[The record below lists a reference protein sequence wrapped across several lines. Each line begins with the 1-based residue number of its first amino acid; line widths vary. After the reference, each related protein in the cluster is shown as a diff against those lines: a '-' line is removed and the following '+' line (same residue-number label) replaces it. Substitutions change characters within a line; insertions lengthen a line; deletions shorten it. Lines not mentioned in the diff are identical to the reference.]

1 MKEIRKETIPDSEIQ
16 VRDEECEK
24 IILGTVMSTT
34 GVLEEIREFLCPDCF
49 YFKSHRDIWNAVVAI
64 SDRGDSPDLVT
75 VMAELNKS
83 GISMT
88 PYELIKLTG
97 NSSIVGVHQHA
108 LRLNELY
115 VRRQMYSIG
124 HYLVNSGSNE
134 LEDLDEIR
142 QSVKEKIDTLFNSQD
157 ENVFTLG
164 TVFYNLWGMINN
176 NLNNSG
182 QITGTPTGFLRLDE
196 KGGLQK
202 SNLII
207 VAGETSM
214 GKTSFA
220 IAMTL
225 NAIQAGAK
233 VAVYSMEMTKEEI
246 SARMASMK
254 SGVPSNEILY
264 SKKLDVDELFAID
277 SAIKSINSANLFFD
291 DRSTSNIDTILV
303 SIRSLKIKHDIDG
316 VVIDYLQILNV
327 NMKNSNKEQAMG
339 EAARRLK
346 NLAKELNIWIIALSQ
361 LNRDSVNPFPT
372 LNRLRDSGQIAEAS
386 DIVLLLYRPEYYHK
400 SNFPEPFQNADVKGK
415 AMVEVAKGRNIGTM
429 RFICNFNSKLTLFE
443 DLQDSI
449 EEIEPISEVYPD
461 APF

>member
-1 MKEIRKETIPDSEIQ
+1 MKEDKKKASPEMCQ
-16 VRDEECEK
+16 VRDKECEE
-24 IILGTVMSTT
+24 IVLGTVINTV
-34 GVLEEIREFLCPDCF
+34 GVLEEIREFLSSDCF
-49 YFKSHRDIWNAVVAI
+49 YYDRHREIWNAIVSIA
-64 SDRGDSPDLVT
+64 DRGDSPDLISVS
-75 VMAELNKS
+75 AELRKMGS
-83 GISMT
+83 AIA
-88 PYELIKLTG
+88 PFELVSITR
-97 NSSIVGVHQHA
+97 SSAIIGVHQHA
-108 LRLNELY
+108 LRLNELNT
-115 VRRQMYSIG
+115 RRQMWLIG
-124 HYLVNSGSNE
+124 NFLMKAGSNE
-134 LEDLDEIR
+134 CEELDEIR
-142 QSVKEKIDTLFNSQD
+142 QSVKDKIDSLFSARD

-164 TVFYNLWGMINN
+164 SAFGNLLGIMKQNMNN
-176 NLNNSG
+176 PG
-182 QITGTPTGFLRLDE
+182 QITGTATGFSRLDE
-196 KGGLQK
+196 RGGLQK
-202 SNLII
+202 SNLVI

-220 IAMTL
+220 MAITL

-254 SGVPSNEILY
+254 SGVPANEILY
-264 SKKLDVDELFAID
+264 SKDLSVEQVVSVDNAIR
-277 SAIKSINSANLFFD
+277 SIKSDNMFFD

-361 LNRDSVNPFPT
+361 LNRDSANPFPT

-415 AMVEVAKGRNIGTM
+415 AMIEVAKGRNIGTM
-429 RFICNFNSKLTLFE
+429 RFVCKFNPRLTLFE
-443 DLQDSI
+443 DLKGDI
-449 EEIEPISEVYPD
+449 EEIDSTYEQISD